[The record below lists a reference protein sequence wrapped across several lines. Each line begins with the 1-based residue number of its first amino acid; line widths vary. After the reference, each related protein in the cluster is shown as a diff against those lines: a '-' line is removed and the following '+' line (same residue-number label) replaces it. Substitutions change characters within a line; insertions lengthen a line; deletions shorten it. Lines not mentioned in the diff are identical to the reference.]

1 MYDLYTKDAA
11 QKNLKYILKVPVFPL
26 IIKGDYI
33 KISQIINN
41 IISNAVKYTLRNGN
55 VEIIASTEY
64 NRVIIQVNDNG
75 VGFSIN

>member
-1 MYDLYTKDAA
+1 VYDLYTKDAA